1 MTKAR
6 WYLFFIVFYLF
17 WWQGDGIAETMYVT
31 DRLYLSLRSAP
42 DLEQPATT
50 VLPSDTKL
58 DVLATEGDWAH
69 VKLEDGKTG
78 WVLKRF
84 LVTNLPKSLIVEELK
99 RQIENKNIILE
110 RLQEENAS
118 RNREVSDRD
127 MLEAK
132 QGALQ
137 NRIETLKRR
146 ITQQKERLE
155 VTDKEHTVKR
165 LKEVYVTGIVA
176 LFLGLITGYLVRRPK
191 KKRYLFS

>member
-50 VLPSDTKL
+50 LLPSDTKL

-110 RLQEENAS
+110 RLQEENTS

>member
-50 VLPSDTKL
+50 LLPSDTKL

>member
-50 VLPSDTKL
+50 LLPSDTKL

-69 VKLEDGKTG
+69 VKLEDGRTG

-84 LVTNLPKSLIVEELK
+84 LVANLPKSLIIEELK